1 MGRSRADR
9 ELAAQRRAT
18 AWELYCQS
26 VPQNQIAA
34 QLGISESATS
44 KLIRQAAAVAAEA
57 LPQSRAEL
65 AAELAERW
73 ASAEREI
80 RAEVA
85 HQRIHGRV
93 ATTITTLPDG
103 GQRVEQQHTPGVDP
117 GLLRCLS
124 THTDRRSR
132 QAMGQLAP
140 ADGGS
145 QHLENVRVFL
155 TQPAADGAAWDALG
169 WGAAGGKVTAEQWNN
184 QQDALAEA
192 RA

>member
-1 MGRSRADR
+1 MGRSKGDR

-65 AAELAERW
+65 VAELAERW

-93 ATTITTLPDG
+93 TTTITTLPDG

-169 WGAAGGKVTAEQWNN
+169 WGAGGKLTAEQWNAR
-184 QQDALAEA
+184 QDTLAEA

>member
-1 MGRSRADR
+1 MGRSKGDR
-9 ELAAQRRAT
+9 ELTAQRRAT

-57 LPQSRAEL
+57 LPQSREEL

-73 ASAEREI
+73 ASTEREI

-93 ATTITTLPDG
+93 TTTITTLPDG

-140 ADGGS
+140 VDGGNPI
-145 QHLENVRVFL
+145 EAVRVFL
-155 TQPAADGAAWDALG
+155 TQPAASGAEWDALG
-169 WGAAGGKVTAEQWNN
+169 WGTTGGKVTAEQWNN
-184 QQDALAEA
+184 QQDALAGA